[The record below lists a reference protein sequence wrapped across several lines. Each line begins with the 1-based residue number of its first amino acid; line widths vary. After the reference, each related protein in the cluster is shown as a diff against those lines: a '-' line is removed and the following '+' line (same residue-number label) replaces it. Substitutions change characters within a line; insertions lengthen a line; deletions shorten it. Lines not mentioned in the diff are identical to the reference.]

1 MPKYD
6 VYLGGTCI
14 NSPFLWDWRTDF
26 IRMLDDSVSYYDP
39 FIRKWE
45 DHPSDVNK
53 TENNDNKRK
62 ESKYCV
68 FVFTSDIIGL
78 YSVAQAVEDSI
89 KRDNGTVLVAFI
101 DYRKKFDED
110 KHFIRSMHSALEL
123 CESNGA
129 IICESIQDMVKII
142 NGACKK

>member
-1 MPKYD
+1 
-6 VYLGGTCI
+6 
-14 NSPFLWDWRTDF
+14 
-26 IRMLDDSVSYYDP
+26 MLDDSVNYYDP
-39 FIRKWE
+39 FVRKWK
-45 DHPSDVNK
+45 DHQSDVNK

-68 FVFTSDIIGL
+68 FVFTSDIIGV

-89 KRDNGTVLVAFI
+89 KRNNGTVLVAFV

-123 CESNGA
+123 CENNGA
-129 IICESIQDMVKII
+129 IICESIQDMAKII

>member
-1 MPKYD
+1 MYNLN
-6 VYLGGTCI
+6 Y
-14 NSPFLWDWRTDF
+14 FLQA
-26 IRMLDDSVSYYDP
+26 P
-39 FIRKWE
+39 FIILTISWI
-45 DHPSDVNK
+45 DSQ
-53 TENNDNKRK
+53 
-62 ESKYCV
+62 
-68 FVFTSDIIGL
+68 IIAPL
-78 YSVAQAVEDSI
+78 LSQAVEDSI

-129 IICESIQDMVKII
+129 IICESIQDMAKII